1 MINVSFFNIK
11 FLNKKNFVVIVFVI
25 LSIYMYLFFFN
36 EGLCI
41 ELYKNV
47 KILNV
52 KICGFFKLS

>member
-1 MINVSFFNIK
+1 MLVFLIK

>member
-1 MINVSFFNIK
+1 MLVFLIK

-25 LSIYMYLFFFN
+25 LSIYKYLFFFN

>member
-1 MINVSFFNIK
+1 MLVFLIK

-47 KILNV
+47 NILNV

>member
-1 MINVSFFNIK
+1 MLVFLIK

-25 LSIYMYLFFFN
+25 LSIYMYLFFYN

-52 KICGFFKLS
+52 KICGFLKLS